1 MSIWSWDMFFQ
12 YLFNRYLFMGVLTT
26 IWLTIAAM
34 FFGIIFGLLAAL
46 CLLSK
51 NRVVRF
57 VGQVYT
63 WVWRGS
69 PLLVQILII
78 YTVLPLYRI
87 KMDVVTSAI
96 VALSMNEGAYLAEI
110 IRGGITSIR
119 KGQFEAAKAL
129 GMTYPTMMRLI
140 ILPQAMRSIVPDL
153 GNRIIGMIKGTSM
166 VSVIGMAELLRR
178 STLLIQENFAI
189 LEIYV
194 IATMYYLILTT
205 AWGTVQKRIEA
216 YFGRGFV
223 DTTEHEIRKLS
234 TAEVEG

>member
-12 YLFNRYLFMGVLTT
+12 YLFNRYMFMGVLTT

-34 FFGIIFGLLAAL
+34 FFGIILGLIAAL

-57 VGQVYT
+57 LGQVYT

-78 YTVLPLYRI
+78 YTVLPLYRV

-119 KGQFEAAKAL
+119 KGQFEAAKGTGYDLSDNDAVNHPSS
-129 GMTYPTMMRLI
+129 GDAFNCTGSWQPHYRYDQGNIHGVGYWNGGTSAPFHPPYPGKFCHFGDLRHRHNVL
-140 ILPQAMRSIVPDL
+140 SYSDNGL
-153 GNRIIGMIKGTSM
+153 GNSP
-166 VSVIGMAELLRR
+166 E
-178 STLLIQENFAI
+178 EN
-189 LEIYV
+189 
-194 IATMYYLILTT
+194 
-205 AWGTVQKRIEA
+205 
-216 YFGRGFV
+216 
-223 DTTEHEIRKLS
+223 
-234 TAEVEG
+234 